1 MRGHGPGLKFYQ
13 AQTPK
18 TSVTT
23 SGPETQAAAGGEW
36 TSGGYGYQHCLCEP
50 TYLAW
55 RLLPSS
61 LWVSFHSFCLS
72 LTCFFFAFLSDLDR
86 LASFTDDLGVP
97 PSICLPS

>member
-1 MRGHGPGLKFYQ
+1 MGRGLNSTRLRRQKRRLRLRVQKPRRQ
-13 AQTPK
+13 QE
-18 TSVTT
+18 V
-23 SGPETQAAAGGEW
+23 SGHR
-36 TSGGYGYQHCLCEP
+36 GYGYQHCLCEP

-86 LASFTDDLGVP
+86 LSSFTDDLGVP